1 MVLGASIN
9 ELEPSTENLEPEF
22 GDKKMNNVDSPISP
36 PSWLGLEAPRYTSY
50 PTAHHFSDQVDAE
63 VYSNWLKNI
72 NETAEVSIYI
82 HIPFCK
88 ELCWFCGC
96 HTKITNHYAP
106 ITRYVGALLQ
116 EIELV
121 KNLKGTKGK
130 FTNIHFGGGSPSVLV
145 GSDMQLIMAAIS
157 ELFTDKPTGEIAI
170 ELDPRT
176 TTPENIKLYAALGFN
191 RVSLGIQDFDYSVQ
205 LAINRIQPY
214 DLVAKVVEQLR
225 DSGLNQINCDLIYG
239 LPLQT
244 LQGFMKTLEQTL
256 TLNPSR
262 LALFSYAHVP
272 SVKKHQTL
280 IDTANLPSDVEK
292 LAIYEAAYQF
302 LIDAG
307 YVAIGIDH
315 FAKPEDPLAI
325 ATKNHTLRRN
335 FQGYVTDTTDTL
347 IGLGVS
353 SISQFGEG
361 YAQATTNSL
370 DYRTAIEN
378 GKLPI
383 KRGYNF
389 KGEDKARKQIIDE
402 LMCFLSVDL
411 GGQEQHFASEL
422 AELQKPEYSEI
433 VEVNGGKITVSDKHK
448 MAARVIAT
456 VFDEYRFMAT
466 GRYSKVS

>member
-1 MVLGASIN
+1 MSKEIAGN
-9 ELEPSTENLEPEF
+9 EQRKTGNA
-22 GDKKMNNVDSPISP
+22 
-36 PSWLGLEAPRYTSY
+36 SWLGLEAPRYTSY
-50 PTAHHFSDQVDAE
+50 PTAHHFSEQVNSEIYSSWLRE
-63 VYSNWLKNI
+63 VS
-72 NETAEVSIYI
+72 ETAEVSIYV

-106 ITRYVGALLQ
+106 ISRYIGALLQ
-116 EIELV
+116 EIALV

-130 FTNIHFGGGSPSVLV
+130 FTNIHFGGGSPSVLE
-145 GSDMQLIMAAIS
+145 GADMQAIMSAIG

-191 RVSLGIQDFDYSVQ
+191 RVSLGIQDFDHAVQ
-205 LAINRIQPY
+205 VAINRVQPY
-214 DLVAKVVEQLR
+214 DLVAKVVQQLR

-280 IDTANLPSDVEK
+280 IDTAHLPSDVEK
-292 LAIYEAAYQF
+292 LAIYEAAYKF

-315 FAKPEDPLAI
+315 FAKPEDPLAV
-325 ATKNHTLRRN
+325 ATQNHTLRRN

-353 SISQFGEG
+353 AISQFGEG

-383 KRGYNF
+383 KRGYAF

-411 GGQEQHFASEL
+411 SGKEQHFAREL
-422 AELQKPEYSEI
+422 AELQKPEYQEI
-433 VEVNGGKITVSDKHK
+433 VEVNGGKIKVSDKHK
-448 MAARVIAT
+448 MAARVVAS
-456 VFDEYRFMAT
+456 VFDEYKLVT
-466 GRYSKVS
+466 VGRYSKVS